1 MLPRHNLSMPDERD
15 PTSHDASAWK
25 FVLAVSAALAAWF
38 ALRGGPEAQ
47 AAVAAVYALT
57 VVLWIT
63 EALPLAVTG
72 LTGAG
77 LLVLVGGISEK
88 DAFASFGNQ
97 ILLLFIGS
105 FTVAKAFEVNGL
117 HERMADW
124 ILGLRRVRRSPA
136 LMLLALGALA
146 SVLSLFISNTATTA
160 MLLPIGVS
168 LLKRTGHDRAGSPF
182 AAALM
187 LTLTWGSSFAVGTP
201 VATPPN
207 LIGLAMLQEATGQR
221 LTFGQWAAFAMPIS
235 VVMLVIGWAYLW
247 LVLGRKDAF
256 SAADDGPPNRDPG
269 PLSRAAKN
277 TVWIVCLVLFLWVL
291 PDLANLVLGDGH
303 AVAKEIAER
312 LTPAVAALVGMAL
325 CYVLPAGNGPTLH
338 WRDGQHISW
347 GTVMLFGSGLALGK
361 AMDSSGLAKTLGDGL
376 VGLTG
381 AQTVWAIAAA
391 GAVLTLVASELS
403 SNTAAITAILPV
415 VLAVCKAAGVDP
427 TAPALAATIVASF
440 GFMLPVSTAPNA
452 IVYSSGLVPARTMLK
467 TGVWIDMLGLV
478 VTLAVLALVLPL
490 LGIG

>member
-1 MLPRHNLSMPDERD
+1 
-15 PTSHDASAWK
+15 
-25 FVLAVSAALAAWF
+25 
-38 ALRGGPEAQ
+38 
-47 AAVAAVYALT
+47 
-57 VVLWIT
+57 
-63 EALPLAVTG
+63 
-72 LTGAG
+72 
-77 LLVLVGGISEK
+77 VLVGGITEK

-136 LMLLALGALA
+136 LMLLALGSLA
-146 SVLSLFISNTATTA
+146 SALSLFISNTATTA

-168 LLKRTGHDRAGSPF
+168 LLRRTGHERLGSPF

-207 LIGLAMLQEATGQR
+207 LIGLAMLQESTGQR
-221 LTFGQWAAFAMPIS
+221 ISFGQWAAFAMPIS
-235 VVMLVIGWAYLW
+235 VLMLVIGWAYLW
-247 LVLGRKDAF
+247 LALGRKDSF
-256 SAADDGPPNRDPG
+256 SPTADAAPLGDKG
-269 PLSRAAKN
+269 PLSPAARN
-277 TVWIVCLVLFLWVL
+277 TAWIVAVVLALWVT
-291 PDLANLVLGDGH
+291 PDVANLVLGDGH
-303 AVAKEIAER
+303 ALAKGIGER

-325 CYVLPAGNGPTLH
+325 CYLVPAGGRPTLS
-338 WRDGQHISW
+338 WRDGQQISW

-376 VGLTG
+376 VQLTG
-381 AQTVWAIAAA
+381 AQSVWAIAAA

-403 SNTAAITAILPV
+403 SNTAALTAVLPV
-415 VLAVCKAAGVDP
+415 ILAVCKSAGIDP
-427 TAPALAATIVASF
+427 TAPALAATVVASF

-467 TGVWIDMLGLV
+467 TGVWIDLLGLA
-478 VTLAVLALVLPL
+478 VTLGVLALVLPL
-490 LGIG
+490 LRLG